1 MNEPT
6 KEEKI
11 RLQSYFGFSKIPFT
25 KYMWAKQMF
34 RSQTQSELLQG
45 LNLFLEYKGICLVSG
60 PPGVGKSITLRRL
73 REELDEHAF
82 EVFYF
87 FNVRSSPLG
96 FFRSLAR
103 TLSIHP
109 GFQKADL
116 FDAINT
122 ELGRHQERCGRHPIL
137 ILDDCDGL
145 SDELLED
152 LRLLT
157 NYAMDSE
164 DRFSLILAGTQRFT
178 ARIRQVHNK
187 TLKQRINYSFSLKG
201 FTLKEATDYVHFH
214 VTRAEGPQDL
224 FHPGAVKL
232 LFQLSQGFPREI
244 NQLASHALIQAAVKR
259 KDRIDD
265 KFLRQHLLANP
276 MFEPSDAVK

>member
-1 MNEPT
+1 MKEPS
-6 KEEKI
+6 KEDKI
-11 RLQSYFGFSKIPFT
+11 RLQTYFGFSKIPFT
-25 KYMWAKQMF
+25 KYMWAKHMF
-34 RSQTQSELLQG
+34 RSSTQTELLQG

-60 PPGVGKSITLRRL
+60 APGVGKSITLRRL
-73 REELDEHAF
+73 REDLDENSF

-116 FDAINT
+116 FDAINA

-145 SDELLED
+145 SDNLLED

-157 NYAMDSE
+157 NHAMDSE
-164 DRFSLILAGTQRFT
+164 DRFSLILAGTQQFT
-178 ARIRQVHNK
+178 ARIRQAQNK
-187 TLKQRINYSFSLKG
+187 TLKQRINYSFPLKG
-201 FTLKEATDYVHFH
+201 FTLKEASDYVYFH
-214 VTRAEGPQDL
+214 LNRAEGPQDL
-224 FHPGAVKL
+224 FNTGAVKL
-232 LFQLSQGFPREI
+232 LFQISQGFPREI
-244 NQLASHALIQAAVKR
+244 NQLASHALIQAAIKR
-259 KDRIDD
+259 KDRIDET
-265 KFLRQHLLANP
+265 FLRQYLLASP
-276 MFEPSDAVK
+276 MFESVDT

>member
-1 MNEPT
+1 MSEPT
-6 KEEKI
+6 KEDKV

-25 KYMWAKQMF
+25 KYMWAKHMF
-34 RSQTQSELLQG
+34 RSHTQSELLQG
-45 LNLFLEYKGICLVSG
+45 LNLFLEYKGICMVSG

-73 REELDEHAF
+73 KEDLDENAF

-116 FDAINT
+116 FDAINIA
-122 ELGRHQERCGRHPIL
+122 LGRHQEQCGRYPIL

-145 SDELLED
+145 SDDLLED

-157 NYAMDSE
+157 NHAMDSE
-164 DRFSLILAGTQRFT
+164 DRFSLILTGTQKFT
-178 ARIRQVHNK
+178 ARIRQAQNK
-187 TLKQRINYSFSLKG
+187 TLKQRINYSFPLKG
-201 FTLKEATDYVHFH
+201 FTLKEATDYVQFH
-214 VTRAEGPQDL
+214 LNRAEGPNDL
-224 FHPGAVKL
+224 FNPAAVKL
-232 LFQLSQGFPREI
+232 LFQISQGFPREI

-259 KDRIDD
+259 KDRIDE
-265 KFLRQHLLANP
+265 KFLRQQVLGNP
-276 MFEPSDAVK
+276 MFESVDGGK

>member
-6 KEEKI
+6 TEETI

-25 KYMWAKQMF
+25 KYMWAKHMF
-34 RSQTQSELLQG
+34 RSSTQTELLQG

-60 PPGVGKSITLRRL
+60 PPGVGKSISLRRL
-73 REELDEHAF
+73 REELDENAF

-122 ELGRHQERCGRHPIL
+122 DLGRHQERCGRHPIL

-145 SDELLED
+145 SDDLLED

-157 NYAMDSE
+157 NHAMDSE
-164 DRFSLILAGTQRFT
+164 DRFSLILAGTQQFT
-178 ARIRQVHNK
+178 ARIRQARNK
-187 TLKQRINYSFSLKG
+187 TLKQRINYSFALKG
-201 FTLKEATDYVHFH
+201 FTLKEASDYVHFH
-214 VTRAEGPQDL
+214 VTRAEGPKDL
-224 FHPGAVKL
+224 FHPSAVKL
-232 LFQLSQGFPREI
+232 LFQISQGFPREI

-259 KDRIDD
+259 KDRIDE
-265 KFLRQHLLANP
+265 KFLRQHLMASP
-276 MFEPSDAVK
+276 MFEASDTA

>member
-6 KEEKI
+6 KEDKV

-25 KYMWAKQMF
+25 KYMWAKHMF
-34 RSQTQSELLQG
+34 RSNTQTELLQG
-45 LNLFLEYKGICLVSG
+45 LNLFLEYKGICLVAG

-73 REELDEHAF
+73 REELDENTF
-82 EVFYF
+82 EIFYF

-103 TLSIHP
+103 TLSIQP
-109 GFQKADL
+109 GFQKADI

-145 SDELLED
+145 SDDLLED

-157 NYAMDSE
+157 NHAMDSE
-164 DRFSLILAGTQRFT
+164 DRFSLILAGTQQFT
-178 ARIRQVHNK
+178 RRIRQAQNK
-187 TLKQRINYSFSLKG
+187 TLKQRVNYSFALKG
-201 FTLKEATDYVHFH
+201 FTLKEATDYVRFH
-214 VTRAEGPQDL
+214 MNRAEGPQDL
-224 FHPGAVKL
+224 FHTGAVKL
-232 LFQLSQGFPREI
+232 LFQLSQGFPRVI

-265 KFLRQHLLANP
+265 KFLRQYLLGNP
-276 MFEPSDAVK
+276 MFESSDAAT